1 MFVVLL
7 WAVSPLIN
15 VTSRHFSSSLFPTSG
30 LHMDFPP
37 SLEKLC
43 LTVLCRDSPDLPLI
57 LHRYPGLLRCLP
69 SIWDTTSESLMPG
82 FSTYRRATQIIYFLI
97 SWGGHVSTT
106 DNVCSYSV
114 QIQWL
119 QMFLLVCATVRIT
132 QPCQDVEGM
141 SRKLLFS
148 PSAARKVSPHPPPLS
163 TLSWDRPACHQ
174 YASGALKKK
183 SCLQTK
189 INMSQTLSLRMSRTQ
204 AGKRMGY
211 LETPLYMEHKL
222 KTFIIVL
229 NLTP

>member
-1 MFVVLL
+1 M
-7 WAVSPLIN
+7 
-15 VTSRHFSSSLFPTSG
+15 
-30 LHMDFPP
+30 
-37 SLEKLC
+37 
-43 LTVLCRDSPDLPLI
+43 
-57 LHRYPGLLRCLP
+57 
-69 SIWDTTSESLMPG
+69 
-82 FSTYRRATQIIYFLI
+82 
-97 SWGGHVSTT
+97 STT

-189 INMSQTLSLRMSRTQ
+189 INESDPLTEDVKDTGRKKNGIFRNSIIHGTQIKDFYHCLKFNPLVIAPSSFPSAGLSATS
-204 AGKRMGY
+204 
-211 LETPLYMEHKL
+211 
-222 KTFIIVL
+222 
-229 NLTP
+229 